1 MSLVTIVYSMI
12 AGVCLT
18 LAAVHLPVWVRNR
31 EARASLAFAVAAIC
45 SGAIACG
52 ELFMLT
58 ATTPDG
64 YATAQKWNHVPIA
77 LLLVAL
83 AAFGYQYLRAGQ
95 LWLALLGIGLR
106 LVALAINFS
115 LGENLNFL
123 QVTALG
129 RVPYMGEAVALA
141 IGVRNPWLVL
151 TQLDTFLLMLFFADA
166 SVTAWRHRR
175 RTEALLVGGSLTL
188 FMLASAARSMAVF
201 WLGVQMPSM
210 VSLFSLGVMLVTGY
224 ALSRD
229 LLRARQLATALDERE
244 LQATLA
250 AEAANLGT
258 WSRDLATGTVRVSR
272 KWREL
277 FGFSPEEPLA
287 LPALLQRIHID
298 DRAAF
303 DHRLAQAT
311 REGGHYHT
319 ELRLALPDGRTRW
332 IAAIGRVAFDARG
345 RALRTRGAC
354 IDITA
359 RKQQERETLRLRQD
373 IAHVGRVSVMGQLA
387 SALAHEI
394 NQPLGAILRNAE
406 AASLFMQDPSPDLA
420 EITAILEDIRKDD
433 QRAGA
438 VIDRMRSLLRRQE
451 VAMTELDLSQV
462 LGDVAMLV
470 RQDAA
475 ARHVAMHLE
484 VAPNLP
490 PVHGDRVQI
499 QQVLLNLILNAM
511 DALRSDG
518 DRQGTVAVTARR
530 EGPETLEISVAD
542 TGCGIP
548 AAQIDRV
555 FDPFFTTKTTGIG
568 MGLSI
573 SRSIVETHGGRLW
586 AENNAVRGA
595 TFRFTLP
602 VAAWA

>member
-1 MSLVTIVYSMI
+1 MSPVTIVYSMI
-12 AGVCLT
+12 GGVCFT
-18 LAAVHLPVWVRNR
+18 LAAVHLPVWLRNR
-31 EARASLAFAVAAIC
+31 GARASLAFAVAAIC

-58 ATTPDG
+58 AATPAE
-64 YATAQKWNHVPIA
+64 YVAAQKWNHVPIA

-83 AAFGYQYLRAGQ
+83 AAFGYHYLRAGR
-95 LWLALLGIGLR
+95 LWLALLGIGVR
-106 LVALAINFS
+106 LVALAINFGI
-115 LGENLNFL
+115 GENLNFL
-123 QVTALG
+123 EVTALG
-129 RVPYMGEAVALA
+129 RVPYMGEEVAVA

-151 TQLDTFLLMLFFADA
+151 TQLDTFVLMLFFADA
-166 SVTAWRHRR
+166 SVTAWRHGR
-175 RTEALLVGGSLTL
+175 RTEALLVGGSLTV
-188 FMLASAARSMAVF
+188 FMLASAGRSMLVF
-201 WLGVQMPSM
+201 WAGVQMPSM

-224 ALSRD
+224 ALSMD
-229 LLRARQLATALDERE
+229 LLRARQLADELSERE

-258 WSRDLATGTVRVSR
+258 WTRDIANGTVQVSK

-277 FGFSPEEPLA
+277 FGFAPGEPLT
-287 LPALLQRIHID
+287 LPSLLQRIHVD

-303 DHRLAQAT
+303 DHRLMQAA
-311 REGGHYHT
+311 RDGGDYHI
-319 ELRLALPDGRTRW
+319 ELRLVLPDEKTRW
-332 IAAIGRVAFDARG
+332 IAASGRVAFDARG

-359 RKQQERETLRLRQD
+359 RKRQERETLRLRQD

-406 AASLFMQDPSPDLA
+406 AAAIFLQDPSPDLA

-438 VIDRMRSLLRRQE
+438 VIDRMRTLLRRQE

-462 LGDVAMLV
+462 LGDVATLV
-470 RQDAA
+470 GPDAA
-475 ARHVAMHLE
+475 ARHVAMQLV
-484 VAPNLP
+484 VAPGLP
-490 PVHGDRVQI
+490 PVHGDRVQL

-511 DALRSDG
+511 DALRSEG
-518 DRQGTVAVTARR
+518 DRHRTVAVTARR